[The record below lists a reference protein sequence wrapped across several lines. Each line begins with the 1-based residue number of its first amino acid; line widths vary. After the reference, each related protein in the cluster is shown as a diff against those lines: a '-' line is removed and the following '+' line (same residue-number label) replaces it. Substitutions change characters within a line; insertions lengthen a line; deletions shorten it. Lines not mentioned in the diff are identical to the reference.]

1 MNFNIIF
8 DNYILPMIAEKQLI
22 SDNYKNIV
30 TTMKTKLLFCIPCLF
45 FLTEVEHDWRV
56 SLGLRVINL
65 SGFVA
70 QWEQV
75 FRESKLWIP

>member
-30 TTMKTKLLFCIPCLF
+30 TTMKTKLLFWAPDFLEFFCCFSITCLDRCILWFCLPA
-45 FLTEVEHDWRV
+45 L
-56 SLGLRVINL
+56 SNL
-65 SGFVA
+65 PELLFT
-70 QWEQV
+70 
-75 FRESKLWIP
+75 

>member
-1 MNFNIIF
+1 MELLFLFLISYIIMNFNIIF

-45 FLTEVEHDWRV
+45 FLTEVEHD
-56 SLGLRVINL
+56 
-65 SGFVA
+65 
-70 QWEQV
+70 
-75 FRESKLWIP
+75 